1 MSTYTVRPFDVVV
14 SAARL
19 AASSIERSGAPLQL
33 RVICE
38 KSLCSMGLM
47 IKISNLFLN
56 GIKIEVNLHHHS
68 VFESPGCGHMHSK
81 KDLAFGFPE
90 GFF

>member
-1 MSTYTVRPFDVVV
+1 
-14 SAARL
+14 
-19 AASSIERSGAPLQL
+19 
-33 RVICE
+33 
-38 KSLCSMGLM
+38 M

-56 GIKIEVNLHHHS
+56 GIKIEVTLHHHS
-68 VFESPGCGHMHSK
+68 VFGSPECGHMHSK